1 MNANL
6 EKKVRE
12 LNQMVLEGKALD
24 AFDKFYADGVVMQ
37 ENSAAPIIG
46 KAANRAREVE
56 FFSSITDFRG
66 AQVLSVGSSDDK
78 TYVEWTFDYTH
89 KDWGVRKYQQVAV
102 QTWKDGKIIHERF
115 YYGT

>member
-1 MNANL
+1 MNSIL
-6 EKKVRE
+6 EKKIRE
-12 LNQMVLEGKALD
+12 LNQMVLAGKALE
-24 AFDKFYADGVVMQ
+24 AFDQFYADEVVMQ
-37 ENSAAPIIG
+37 ENAAAPVSG

-66 AQVLSVGSSDDK
+66 AQVLSVGCSDDK

-102 QTWKDGKIIHERF
+102 QTWKNGKIIHERF